1 MSTFLRFAAALR
13 RNDRRRH
20 GGAGA
25 AADAGSR
32 LRLAARCELA
42 AEPFPKPR
50 ALAKLERL
58 SCRRECRRRLGR
70 RPGRGF
76 HRCPRQ
82 SLRGLRRRR
91 RRDSDRSARNG
102 AGAIG
107 GAQIGYDFEWP
118 FGLLTGVEADFQAFS
133 FSDSAQLSTAALT
146 GSAGA
151 VKGTKR
157 VDNLGTLRLR
167 LGYQVTPGVL
177 FYGTGGYAYG
187 QAGFTAS
194 GAAVSFPLNFAAVSL
209 ANYAGQR
216 GGFAAGGGLEYAIS
230 PNLIGRVEYL
240 RYDLGGARRLTPF
253 LTTDGSL
260 QWPGLAQRVAA
271 TFSGNILRVGL
282 NYRFTPELPA
292 PALPV
297 VAKY

>member
-1 MSTFLRFAAALR
+1 MSTFLRFALLCGVTIAAVTAARALPLTPVPGSAWPLDASLR
-13 RNDRRRH
+13 PSLSPNLAPWQNWSGFHVGVNVGGAWD
-20 GGAGA
+20 GAPAADFIGVPVSPFADFGAGA
-25 AADAGSR
+25 VVTQT
-32 LRLAARCELA
+32 
-42 AEPFPKPR
+42 
-50 ALAKLERL
+50 
-58 SCRRECRRRLGR
+58 LG
-70 RPGRGF
+70 
-76 HRCPRQ
+76 
-82 SLRGLRRRR
+82 
-91 RRDSDRSARNG
+91 ANG

-146 GSAGA
+146 GSSGA

-240 RYDLGGARRLTPF
+240 RYDLGGAWRLTPF